1 MHQQYGGHCSSGC
14 AVHGRDISACHTRCQ
29 VMTVKQRAAAGC
41 SVDLAA
47 VRAVGQCSAC
57 SGARRAGLPAAAAA
71 DALLQHAGHAAVH
84 QAAVPRAAGRGA
96 AEARGHDRL
105 AGGHGFGRACV
116 CTHACARHNDRSHV
130 HMCWYVLLYAA
141 AVVII
146 QLAVSDICSHRT
158 GLRAAMRFLHFNQT
172 KSVSAVARPDNT
184 LGACCGDYI
193 AVLLVRVALQSGFL
207 SMDQARS
214 LLPLEATDVNVS
226 WPCMGVIHLYRM
238 TAWRTAPAVM
248 SAVRSSCALY
258 AVQIKAGL
266 NACQVAWRTHLHFS
280 AFCRHCANNPSPLL
294 NKYPLAAAAAAA
306 RAGVQHAAGGWVGE
320 GPQLAAAPAGGC
332 GLPALRLQQPAG

>member
-1 MHQQYGGHCSSGC
+1 MACTALACTSSTGGHCSSSC

-29 VMTVKQRAAAGC
+29 VITVKQSAAAGC

-71 DALLQHAGHAAVH
+71 DALLQHAGHTAVH

-146 QLAVSDICSHRT
+146 QLAVSDLQPPNWPQSGH
-158 GLRAAMRFLHFNQT
+158 AF
-172 KSVSAVARPDNT
+172 P
-184 LGACCGDYI
+184 
-193 AVLLVRVALQSGFL
+193 ALQPDKECVGSGK
-207 SMDQARS
+207 
-214 LLPLEATDVNVS
+214 T
-226 WPCMGVIHLYRM
+226 G
-238 TAWRTAPAVM
+238 
-248 SAVRSSCALY
+248 
-258 AVQIKAGL
+258 
-266 NACQVAWRTHLHFS
+266 
-280 AFCRHCANNPSPLL
+280 
-294 NKYPLAAAAAAA
+294 
-306 RAGVQHAAGGWVGE
+306 
-320 GPQLAAAPAGGC
+320 
-332 GLPALRLQQPAG
+332 